1 MPRIDSA
8 PDLVTT
14 QQAADVLNYTVQHT
28 RLLIRQGR
36 LQGVKIGRDWLIRR
50 DSFDRFVR
58 ERNGP
63 LIREGVGA

>member
-1 MPRIDSA
+1 MPQIDSV

-14 QQAADVLNYTVQHT
+14 QQAADVLNYTIQHT

-36 LQGVKIGRDWLIRR
+36 LHGVKIGRDWLIRR
-50 DSFDRFVR
+50 DSFDQFVR

-63 LIREGVGA
+63 LIREGAEA

>member
-1 MPRIDSA
+1 MPQINSV

-14 QQAADVLNYTVQHT
+14 QQAADVLNYSVQHT

-36 LQGVKIGRDWLIRR
+36 LQGEKIGRDWLIRR
-50 DSFDRFVR
+50 DSFDQFVR

-63 LIREGVGA
+63 LIREGAGT